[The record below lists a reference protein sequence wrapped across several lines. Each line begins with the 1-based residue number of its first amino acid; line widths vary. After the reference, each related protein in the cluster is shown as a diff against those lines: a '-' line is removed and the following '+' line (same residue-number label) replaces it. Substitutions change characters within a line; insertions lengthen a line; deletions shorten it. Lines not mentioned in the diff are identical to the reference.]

1 MATITFDTLELTD
14 SLKRS
19 GIPAEQAE
27 AVIRA
32 IAKAQDSLVTQSYLD
47 NAIEKALN
55 PVRADLATLRADQA
69 VLKWMMG
76 VLLAGVLSLVM
87 KTFF

>member
-1 MATITFDTLELTD
+1 MATVTFDTLELTD
-14 SLKRS
+14 SLKKA

-27 AVIRA
+27 AVVRA
-32 IAKAQDSLVTQSYLD
+32 IAKAQDHLVTKNDLD
-47 NAIEKALN
+47 FAFAPI
-55 PVRADLATLRADQA
+55 RTDLA

-76 VLLAGVLSLVM
+76 VLLAGVISLVM

>member
-1 MATITFDTLELTD
+1 MATIPIDTLELTD
-14 SLKRS
+14 SLKKS
-19 GIPAEQAE
+19 GIPAKQAE

-32 IAKAQDSLVTQSYLD
+32 IAKAQDALVTQSYLD

-55 PVRADLATLRADQA
+55 PIRADQA